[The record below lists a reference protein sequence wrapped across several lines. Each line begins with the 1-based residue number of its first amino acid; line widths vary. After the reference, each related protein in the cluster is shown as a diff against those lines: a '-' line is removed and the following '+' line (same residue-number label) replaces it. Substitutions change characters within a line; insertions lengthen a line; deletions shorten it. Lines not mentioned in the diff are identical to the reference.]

1 MPKFQWQH
9 SYHTTNLQR
18 DNILTQCFEF
28 ESWSEQL
35 AALHC
40 YTQFETKSHVYVTAS
55 CKNQTY
61 IIPWSHCVD
70 IIELTLRR
78 VCIRR
83 SCIYLQS
90 ACESTLNGFSSA
102 VPQMWLCNWKHE
114 DTTLH
119 GTASVRY
126 TVEPLLKDTSEISTP
141 WLIRTLDWVA
151 TLYINTNYSLPEIR
165 TPHLSVHNITREY
178 YAPKIHL
185 AMFQPDLDHCQAKLG
200 LSVQHRTITLVPR
213 GVFILD
219 AHNKC

>member
-35 AALHC
+35 AALHY

-102 VPQMWLCNWKHE
+102 VLQMWLCNWKHE
-114 DTTLH
+114 ETTLH

-141 WLIRTLDWVA
+141 WFNQDTWLSRNFVYKYKLFSPWNKDTSLISTQYYKRILHTN
-151 TLYINTNYSLPEIR
+151 NTPCDVSARFGP
-165 TPHLSVHNITREY
+165 LS
-178 YAPKIHL
+178 
-185 AMFQPDLDHCQAKLG
+185 G
-200 LSVQHRTITLVPR
+200 
-213 GVFILD
+213 
-219 AHNKC
+219 